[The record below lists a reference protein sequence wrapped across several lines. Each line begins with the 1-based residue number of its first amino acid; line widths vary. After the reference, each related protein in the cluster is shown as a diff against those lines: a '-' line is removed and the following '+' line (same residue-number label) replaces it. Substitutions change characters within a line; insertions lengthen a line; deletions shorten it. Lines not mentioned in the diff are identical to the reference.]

1 MRPVAVDPQTIQ
13 GLPGALTPED
23 RLSLHR
29 VFNKL
34 HDFLDHDALCTMCVG
49 LGQGIAIILERV

>member
-1 MRPVAVDPQTIQ
+1 MLPVAVHPQTVQ
-13 GLPGALTPED
+13 GLPGALPPED